1 MWINCWYFL
10 LQRWQRMGMLNSCS
24 NDDRQQ
30 YICLYYHSFLLVLV
44 STLYRIVQLSIQV
57 KYGYGSSKKKKVQMW
72 RPPPWVASC
81 GRVRLHPPAKY
92 SEIINHQK
100 YRVKTVLATRSFGH
114 LRVLSRSPPPPL
126 PSLRPNPEEPDPAMA
141 SEIEVLEDTTA
152 AAVVTATATGVAA
165 AGEADAPEESL
176 KDDVYTG
183 AAYGDL
189 EKLHRLVER
198 EGRSVTEPDG
208 LGYHALQW
216 AALNNRVAAAQYI
229 LEVRHSPSFPMRNF

>member
-1 MWINCWYFL
+1 
-10 LQRWQRMGMLNSCS
+10 
-24 NDDRQQ
+24 
-30 YICLYYHSFLLVLV
+30 
-44 STLYRIVQLSIQV
+44 
-57 KYGYGSSKKKKVQMW
+57 
-72 RPPPWVASC
+72 
-81 GRVRLHPPAKY
+81 
-92 SEIINHQK
+92 
-100 YRVKTVLATRSFGH
+100 
-114 LRVLSRSPPPPL
+114 
-126 PSLRPNPEEPDPAMA
+126 MA

-152 AAVVTATATGVAA
+152 AAAVVTATATGAAA
-165 AGEADAPEESL
+165 AGEADAAEESL

-229 LEVRHSPSFPMRNF
+229 LEVRHCPELPRYAPSHCRLLQLFPAAVFNRLAMQFESLAY

>member
-1 MWINCWYFL
+1 
-10 LQRWQRMGMLNSCS
+10 
-24 NDDRQQ
+24 
-30 YICLYYHSFLLVLV
+30 
-44 STLYRIVQLSIQV
+44 
-57 KYGYGSSKKKKVQMW
+57 
-72 RPPPWVASC
+72 
-81 GRVRLHPPAKY
+81 
-92 SEIINHQK
+92 
-100 YRVKTVLATRSFGH
+100 
-114 LRVLSRSPPPPL
+114 
-126 PSLRPNPEEPDPAMA
+126 MA

-152 AAVVTATATGVAA
+152 AAAVVTATATGAAA
-165 AGEADAPEESL
+165 AGEADAAEESL

-229 LEVRHSPSFPMRNF
+229 LEVRHCPELPDTHLLITVCYKCSQLQFLLVEQCNSNRLPIDQLRIS